1 MIINILNAVKMG
13 DIVSTLAFPYPD
25 KEWSQ
30 ADLLR
35 RKRSNQL
42 VFLTTE
48 SGHRYVFDSI
58 FPESISLTKMN
69 DIRRISFFNPLSSPC
84 LSRLSLDFFIK
95 Y

>member
-1 MIINILNAVKMG
+1 LNAVKMG

-35 RKRSNQL
+35 RKRLNQL

-48 SGHRYVFDSI
+48 SGQRHVFESI
-58 FPESISLTKMN
+58 FPESISLTKGT
-69 DIRRISFFNPLSSPC
+69 IYVVFHFSIPSLTF
-84 LSRLSLDFFIK
+84 LSRFSLDFFIK
-95 Y
+95 H